1 MSMMSNLEDAIKNL
15 EKEKEYLLRAIE
27 LGGWKSYK
35 TYTYQEKDFYTV
47 DDYLSHP
54 ERKRIPSK
62 VVFLY
67 QKLYAA
73 IHVIIEKN
81 QRGRISEIEEMHSSI
96 MKLIKSRDL
105 TKEEQFHLMDL
116 INFQFDIL
124 AAVPEHLKYSLYDIE
139 LTVYS
144 VLMDDDLEAARY
156 LLKNG
161 FLRAAGAI
169 AGVTLER
176 HLKNLLRKHAPP
188 IKYKKK
194 DTLSQL
200 NDLCKET
207 VYDFVTWRKVQQLID
222 LRNLCD
228 HDKEREPTK
237 KEVKELIDGVGAITK
252 EMKNPTAASCG
263 VSSLE
268 G

>member
-1 MSMMSNLEDAIKNL
+1 MTGLASLEKAIKDL
-15 EKEKEYLLRAIE
+15 EKQKDELLRKIE
-27 LGGWKSYK
+27 ENGWKDDRPKKKIPSYK
-35 TYTYQEKDFYTV
+35 KDITLALDNMNIIIEPEKSP
-47 DDYLSHP
+47 LP
-54 ERKRIPSK
+54 REIGQI
-62 VVFLY
+62 Y
-67 QKLYAA
+67 QKWYNAV
-73 IHVIIEKN
+73 HVIIEKN

-96 MKLIKSRDL
+96 MELIKSRYL
-105 TKEEQFHLMDL
+105 TKEEEFHLMDL

-144 VLMDDDLEAARY
+144 VLMDDEVEAAKY

-200 NDLCKET
+200 NDLCKEM
-207 VYDFVTWRKVQQLID
+207 VYDFVTWRKVQHLID

-237 KEVKELIDGVGAITK
+237 KEVRELIDGVSAILK
-252 EMKNPTAASCG
+252 ETTYGKQ
-263 VSSLE
+263 E
-268 G
+268 